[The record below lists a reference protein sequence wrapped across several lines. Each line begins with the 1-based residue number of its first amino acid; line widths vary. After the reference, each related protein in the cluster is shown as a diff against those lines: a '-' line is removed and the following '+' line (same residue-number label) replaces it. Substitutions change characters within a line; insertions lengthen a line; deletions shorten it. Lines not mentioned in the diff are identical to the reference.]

1 MEETLLALLL
11 EVSPEID
18 PQQIS
23 SRSNLQSDL
32 GLDSLKCM
40 MLLMGIEDA
49 FQVELDD
56 SAIFEIVGDVYEY
69 LHRHGIA

>member
-40 MLLMGIEDA
+40 MLLMGI
-49 FQVELDD
+49 
-56 SAIFEIVGDVYEY
+56 
-69 LHRHGIA
+69 